1 MGLFSFGERDL
12 SDVWEGL
19 SHPKPMPGYVPAGWI
34 DWLAGVLAQ
43 ETLIMSESATHQY
56 SSYNS
61 ACSSPYIYDSTDH
74 SYIPRERKPRY
85 STSCP
90 RSMSSRVYATVGRPS
105 VRPSVCPIR
114 PPHAAAAGW
123 LLWARRPGD
132 IDRLLHGCGPAV
144 ISSRAAGCGQCH
156 IVSWRRKLNTDL
168 FVLLDRVAW

>member
-19 SHPKPMPGYVPAGWI
+19 SHPKAMPGYVPAGWI
-34 DWLAGVLAQ
+34 DWLAGLLAQ

-85 STSCP
+85 STSC
-90 RSMSSRVYATVGRPS
+90 RAASAAGSVQLSGVRLS
-105 VRPSVCPIR
+105 VRLSVPSGRRTPLLRVCCCGPGGQEISIDCCTAAGR
-114 PPHAAAAGW
+114 RSSAAARPDAGSAT
-123 LLWARRPGD
+123 LSADVG
-132 IDRLLHGCGPAV
+132 
-144 ISSRAAGCGQCH
+144 
-156 IVSWRRKLNTDL
+156 SWTQTC
-168 FVLLDRVAW
+168 